1 MRTDTANMSGYG
13 VGSRRA
19 MALMLAAGL
28 VGMAAGSAFGQAAK
42 ETAPAAATPATTTTA
57 VARSTGDARKDTM
70 LRMMKPVTIEFK
82 DQRLE
87 EVMNFIATLT
97 NADMEVMWLDDR
109 STVGLDKDQ
118 TVTLK
123 FTKGSALQLL
133 EKVLEKSTDDLSS
146 GGTTWQMSTSG
157 TLQVGPKER
166 LNAWKRTKVYPVTD
180 LMAEVPNFTNMP
192 EFDLQQALQSRGRG
206 GGGGGQSPFRQNQ
219 QNNEDQRRALQEKLD
234 ELKRLVTE
242 LVEREQ
248 WVDNGGSGA
257 SIQYFQGAFLVNAP
271 DYVHRGLDGYD
282 WWPSE
287 GTTSTTT
294 NGRRYVSLNL
304 DAATSQ
310 TGEIRK
316 VPVTG
321 VAGGAGGNG
330 GGTPGGG
337 GGGGGGGQGPGG
349 GGGSTAPAA
358 PVKPANPK

>member
-1 MRTDTANMSGYG
+1 MRTDTASMRGSGI
-13 VGSRRA
+13 GSRRA

-28 VGMAAGSAFGQAAK
+28 VGASAGSAFGQASTK
-42 ETAPAAATPATTTTA
+42 EATPAAATPAVTTTTTA
-57 VARSTGDARKDTM
+57 TPVARSTGDARKDTM

-146 GGTTWQMSTSG
+146 GGSTWQMSTSG

-166 LNAWKRTKVYPVTD
+166 LNTWKRTKVYPVND
-180 LMAEVPNFTNMP
+180 LLAEVPNFTNMP

-219 QNNEDQRRALQEKLD
+219 QNNQEQRRTQEEKLD
-234 ELKRLVTE
+234 DLKRIITE

-287 GTTSTTT
+287 GTTSSTT

-321 VAGGAGGNG
+321 VAGGTGAGG
-330 GGTPGGG
+330 GGTP

-349 GGGSTAPAA
+349 GGGSTAPAT
-358 PVKPANPK
+358 PVKPK

>member
-1 MRTDTANMSGYG
+1 MRTDTASMRGCG

-19 MALMLAAGL
+19 MALLLAAGL
-28 VGMAAGSAFGQAAK
+28 AGASAGSAFGQAATK
-42 ETAPAAATPATTTTA
+42 EATPVAATPATTTA

-109 STVGLDKDQ
+109 SSVGLDKDQ
-118 TVTLK
+118 TITLK

-133 EKVLEKSTDDLSS
+133 EKVLEKSTDDLSN

-166 LNAWKRTKVYPVTD
+166 LNTWKRTKVYPVTD
-180 LMAEVPNFTNMP
+180 LMAEVPNFTNVP

-234 ELKRLVTE
+234 DLKRLVTE

-287 GTTSTTT
+287 GTTSSTT
-294 NGRRYVSLNL
+294 NGRRYVSLSL
-304 DAATSQ
+304 DSVTAQ
-310 TGEIRK
+310 TTDIRK

-321 VAGGAGGNG
+321 TAGGAGGG
-330 GGTPGGG
+330 GGTGPGS
-337 GGGGGGGQGPGG
+337 GG
-349 GGGSTAPAA
+349 GGGSTT
-358 PVKPANPK
+358 PVTPTKPK